1 MNLTG
6 MDDEQL
12 AIAEKVG
19 IAAIKYGLNPDF
31 VLPMVQAE
39 SGFRHIKNPNSN
51 AFGVM
56 QLMPGTAKGLK
67 VNPNDVD
74 QNIEGGMRLLKELAA
89 NKNIGNDPYKILAGY
104 TAGPATKFLTS
115 GDMADLPSE
124 TLAHMHKVSQFH
136 GKDLPPVLSGASEE
150 TAPTP
155 VATPVIPVVAQSD
168 KVKDIPKGEVGPT
181 GAISSQKS
189 PKELA
194 LLGGAI
200 GAGTGAGLTGA
211 YATYKGA
218 QGVRNFAA
226 NLANVPRALQEA
238 AETAGA
244 ASPSQTAPAGA
255 TSGEKW
261 AVKTGYGKGAGTV
274 QDVSSRFQ
282 RSIGQGK
289 VSGGVDKLWGPALT
303 GEDPQL
309 AQRLIDRARAAEAA
323 RVAAAAQVAEEVAA
337 ATQAR
342 SLPSRVAAGL
352 SQALPY
358 AGTAAKIAGST
369 LGGIGAATQLYDAQR
384 DYAKEGPSLR
394 NAAKWLAGAGST
406 AAMIPSGYT
415 QIAGGLAQIPN
426 AAYALKDYVAERQLT
441 DPVTNYET
449 VPTMRPR
456 QRATRAG
463 FPGVYSGVQ

>member
-1 MNLTG
+1 MSLTG

-104 TAGPATKFLTS
+104 TAGPATKFLKS
-115 GDMADLPSE
+115 GDMADLPNE

-136 GKDLPPVLSGASEE
+136 GKDLPPVLSGAPEE

-155 VATPVIPVVAQSD
+155 VATPVAPVVAQSD
-168 KVKDIPKGEVGPT
+168 KVKDIPKGELGPT
-181 GAISSQKS
+181 GAISFQKS

-200 GAGTGAGLTGA
+200 GAGTGASLTGA
-211 YATYKGA
+211 YATYRGVKGA
-218 QGVRNFAA
+218 KDAFA
-226 NLANVPRALQEA
+226 NLAQTVAQNARTAETSPSSGALTDRQIQGTQGENTGRARSSGFNETSAQRAARQRELYAYGEKLGLNPNRVFSDFADVGSTSSGVLAPRAAINEA
-238 AETAGA
+238 E
-244 ASPSQTAPAGA
+244 
-255 TSGEKW
+255 
-261 AVKTGYGKGAGTV
+261 
-274 QDVSSRFQ
+274 
-282 RSIGQGK
+282 
-289 VSGGVDKLWGPALT
+289 
-303 GEDPQL
+303 QL
-309 AQRLIDRARAAEAA
+309 
-323 RVAAAAQVAEEVAA
+323 AAAQANSIPNRIRAGL
-337 ATQAR
+337 TQAF
-342 SLPSRVAAGL
+342 
-352 SQALPY
+352 PY
-358 AGTAAKIAGST
+358 VKTVGKVLGST
-369 LGGIGAATQLYDAQR
+369 LGGVGAAVQGYDTAR
-384 DYAKEGPSLR
+384 DMQQNGLTMR
-394 NAAKWLAGAGST
+394 NAAKAFATAGSA
-406 AAMIPSGYT
+406 AAMVPSGLT
-415 QIAGGLAQIPN
+415 QAGGALAQLP
-426 AAYALKDYVAERQLT
+426 AAGYELHDYVANRLLT

-449 VPTMRPR
+449 VPTMLPR

>member
-1 MNLTG
+1 MSLTG

-124 TLAHMHKVSQFH
+124 TLVHMHKVSQFH
-136 GKDLPPVLSGASEE
+136 GKDLPPVLSGAPEE

-155 VATPVIPVVAQSD
+155 VATPVAPVVAQSD

-181 GAISSQKS
+181 GAISFQKS

-200 GAGTGAGLTGA
+200 GAGTGASLTGA
-211 YATYKGA
+211 YATYRGVKGA
-218 QGVRNFAA
+218 KDAFA
-226 NLANVPRALQEA
+226 NLAQTVAQNARTAETSPSPGALTDRQIQGTQGENTGRARSSGFNETSAQRAARQRELYAYGEKLGLNPNRVFSDFADVGSTSSGVLAPRAAINEA
-238 AETAGA
+238 E
-244 ASPSQTAPAGA
+244 
-255 TSGEKW
+255 
-261 AVKTGYGKGAGTV
+261 
-274 QDVSSRFQ
+274 
-282 RSIGQGK
+282 
-289 VSGGVDKLWGPALT
+289 
-303 GEDPQL
+303 QL
-309 AQRLIDRARAAEAA
+309 
-323 RVAAAAQVAEEVAA
+323 AAAQANSMPNRIRAGL
-337 ATQAR
+337 TQAF
-342 SLPSRVAAGL
+342 
-352 SQALPY
+352 PY
-358 AGTAAKIAGST
+358 VKTVGKVLGST
-369 LGGIGAATQLYDAQR
+369 LGGVGAAVQGYDTAR
-384 DYAKEGPSLR
+384 DMQQNGLTMR
-394 NAAKWLAGAGST
+394 NAAKALATAGSA
-406 AAMIPSGYT
+406 AAMVPSGLT
-415 QIAGGLAQIPN
+415 QAGGALAQLP
-426 AAYALKDYVAERQLT
+426 AAGYELHDYVANRLLT